1 MKTKEYFTVSHYL
14 PEDVYQK
21 NKEMARYIRNS
32 HLCKRG
38 LHPLEARHNFI
49 RYVQE
54 LREYGLHLY
63 SATWV
68 CFVMK

>member
-1 MKTKEYFTVSHYL
+1 MKNIEYFTVSHYL

-21 NKEMARYIRNS
+21 NKEMARYLRNS

-38 LHPLEARHNFI
+38 LHPLEARQNFI

-54 LREYGLHLY
+54 LKEYGLHLY

-68 CFVMK
+68 RI